1 VDEGVLGE
9 KVTCSRANPRS
20 EDLGLPLLFVD
31 ADVVALPAS
40 QPGRVPGLVVRQAG
54 SNNNV
59 GDEAVPDEDLR
70 AVEVE
75 QALAEDAT
83 IPISEGAA
91 GAIPAESAIGDAF
104 PANRGVPD
112 EGDLTDDVLESLA
125 VGNVLHLGLA
135 KDDFGSLGVDDAD
148 EESLVEVEGLPAGA
162 PKHDRVPGLAKR
174 TGPEGVDEKVLHFG
188 LAEDDVD
195 DLVNTGAAVSFGNG
209 HFEGLANENN
219 APDGLEQ
226 DDFATLGLAGADEA
240 LVDEALVDV
249 VGA

>member
-1 VDEGVLGE
+1 M
-9 KVTCSRANPRS
+9 A
-20 EDLGLPLLFVD
+20 
-31 ADVVALPAS
+31 ALPAS

-91 GAIPAESAIGDAF
+91 GAIPAESAIGDVAESAIGDAF
-104 PANRGVPD
+104 TANRGVPD
-112 EGDLTDDVLESLA
+112 E
-125 VGNVLHLGLA
+125 N
-135 KDDFGSLGVDDAD
+135 
-148 EESLVEVEGLPAGA
+148 
-162 PKHDRVPGLAKR
+162 
-174 TGPEGVDEKVLHFG
+174 VLHFG

-209 HFEGLANENN
+209 HFEGLATENI
-219 APDGLEQ
+219 AHDGLEQ

-240 LVDEALVDV
+240 LVDV